1 MIGQSLGYYRVID
14 KLGQGGMGT
23 VYRALDTRL
32 GRPVAIKVLPREAMI
47 DLDRKKRFMQ
57 EARAAS
63 ALNHPG
69 IVTIYDISTADGV
82 EFIAMECVEGL
93 TLQQLIGHKGLPLR
107 VALDYAVQLSDALA
121 SAHAAGIVHRD
132 LKPSNIMV
140 TAKGLLKVLDF
151 GVAKLT
157 EPGSSD
163 DPAATQTLLTRE
175 GAVMGTAAYMSPEQA
190 EGKRVDGRSDIFSF
204 GSVLYE
210 MLTGRR
216 AFQRETT
223 TSTLSAILR
232 DEPKPLRETAPQVPR
247 EVERIVGL
255 CLRKDLRRRF
265 QHMDDLKIALDAL
278 REESDS
284 GRLAT
289 DGITTGKQA
298 RRPRYGLI
306 VAAGLVLVLAAAIVT
321 WLLIR
326 VRPPGPPA
334 TLTRLTFDSGLTVDP
349 ALSPDGRLLAYASD
363 RGGKGDLDIWVQQLA
378 GGAPLRLTRDPA
390 DDNHPSFSPDG
401 DKIAF
406 RSDREGGG
414 VYVVSALGGEERM
427 IARYGRDPRFSPDG
441 SQIAYWVGDPAKVGP
456 SGKKVFVVPSNGGTS
471 RALEA
476 GLGDARYPI
485 WTPDGKHVLVEGIED
500 ASAPPTQASDWWV
513 VPLEGGAAIKTG
525 AFDAFRRQGLSAY
538 MGPGDWAGENLVFAA
553 VIGDSTSL
561 WKIRISPRTWQA
573 ARDPQRLTFG
583 SGRDAE
589 PSRAAEAGGRETL
602 LAFSSLS
609 FHNNVWRL
617 PLGGELRQ
625 LTASAAPDTNPSASS
640 DGKKIAF
647 LSGGSG
653 NKEVW
658 MLDLAS
664 GQETALTAGA
674 LQVSAPILTSDG
686 SKVAYSVL
694 EKRRRPIY
702 VAATSRGM
710 AEKACEDCGEP
721 VGWSSDGS
729 KLLYVSGQPRHV
741 NLLDLT
747 SGAATPL
754 LEHPEFSL
762 DQAHF
767 SPDDRWIAFVARTS
781 PERTRVFIAPFNHG
795 AAPGPKDWIGVTDG
809 ATWDDKPR
817 WHVSGD
823 ELLFYS
829 KRDGFGCLWN
839 QRLDPATK
847 RPIGEPSPVYHF
859 HTNRLSLM
867 HMYAPLLDLSV
878 TRDSVVFN
886 LIEFT
891 GNIWMARYA
900 RDRGN

>member
-107 VALDYAVQLSDALA
+107 EALDYAVQLSDALA

-298 RRPRYGLI
+298 RRPR
-306 VAAGLVLVLAAAIVT
+306 
-321 WLLIR
+321 
-326 VRPPGPPA
+326 
-334 TLTRLTFDSGLTVDP
+334 
-349 ALSPDGRLLAYASD
+349 
-363 RGGKGDLDIWVQQLA
+363 
-378 GGAPLRLTRDPA
+378 
-390 DDNHPSFSPDG
+390 
-401 DKIAF
+401 
-406 RSDREGGG
+406 
-414 VYVVSALGGEERM
+414 
-427 IARYGRDPRFSPDG
+427 
-441 SQIAYWVGDPAKVGP
+441 
-456 SGKKVFVVPSNGGTS
+456 
-471 RALEA
+471 
-476 GLGDARYPI
+476 
-485 WTPDGKHVLVEGIED
+485 
-500 ASAPPTQASDWWV
+500 
-513 VPLEGGAAIKTG
+513 
-525 AFDAFRRQGLSAY
+525 
-538 MGPGDWAGENLVFAA
+538 
-553 VIGDSTSL
+553 
-561 WKIRISPRTWQA
+561 
-573 ARDPQRLTFG
+573 
-583 SGRDAE
+583 
-589 PSRAAEAGGRETL
+589 
-602 LAFSSLS
+602 
-609 FHNNVWRL
+609 
-617 PLGGELRQ
+617 
-625 LTASAAPDTNPSASS
+625 
-640 DGKKIAF
+640 
-647 LSGGSG
+647 
-653 NKEVW
+653 
-658 MLDLAS
+658 
-664 GQETALTAGA
+664 
-674 LQVSAPILTSDG
+674 
-686 SKVAYSVL
+686 
-694 EKRRRPIY
+694 
-702 VAATSRGM
+702 
-710 AEKACEDCGEP
+710 
-721 VGWSSDGS
+721 
-729 KLLYVSGQPRHV
+729 
-741 NLLDLT
+741 
-747 SGAATPL
+747 
-754 LEHPEFSL
+754 
-762 DQAHF
+762 
-767 SPDDRWIAFVARTS
+767 
-781 PERTRVFIAPFNHG
+781 
-795 AAPGPKDWIGVTDG
+795 
-809 ATWDDKPR
+809 
-817 WHVSGD
+817 
-823 ELLFYS
+823 
-829 KRDGFGCLWN
+829 
-839 QRLDPATK
+839 
-847 RPIGEPSPVYHF
+847 
-859 HTNRLSLM
+859 
-867 HMYAPLLDLSV
+867 
-878 TRDSVVFN
+878 
-886 LIEFT
+886 
-891 GNIWMARYA
+891 
-900 RDRGN
+900 